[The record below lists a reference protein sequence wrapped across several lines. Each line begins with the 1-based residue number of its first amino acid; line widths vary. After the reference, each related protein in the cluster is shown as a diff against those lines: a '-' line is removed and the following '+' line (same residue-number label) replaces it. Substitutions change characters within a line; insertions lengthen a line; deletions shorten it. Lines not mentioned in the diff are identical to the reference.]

1 MVHPLGI
8 WRFGENRVI
17 CLGDMI
23 MRGKERLGSYGL
35 TVDPTGCETDWNAS
49 DWSLVDTLLNTPPT
63 KKFIRD

>member
-1 MVHPLGI
+1 
-8 WRFGENRVI
+8 
-17 CLGDMI
+17 

-49 DWSLVDTLLNTPPT
+49 DWSLVDTLPNSPPT